1 MINLFA
7 KYIELIGQNG
17 ITPEIIRDIIA
28 DHAYMR
34 EKMLANYERYKAEKD
49 GAGVPIYQR
58 EFDSEEANKINNK
71 LANDFFSE
79 IIDTKVG
86 YMFGQPVNYMLDK
99 SAQQYE
105 IVSKQIERFR
115 KVNHLDDLN
124 SEAGKFAAMCGYDG
138 LLLYIDR
145 EGQERLMRVN
155 PWETVIISETDITEP
170 TYGLIYYKTHDGKA
184 RVEFY
189 DQTNVQI
196 FQGEDFSQLEL
207 NERKPHLFDYCPL
220 FGLPNNAELQG
231 DADKVL
237 SLIDAYDRA
246 ISDMNSEIEQFRLA
260 YMMFIGYAPDEETL
274 SLMRRTGALFIPHS
288 EDGED
293 IKFLTKQIDHAAID
307 SHLDRLEA
315 NITRFAK
322 HVNFTDEQFAGNL
335 SGVAMRFKLF
345 ALETK
350 AKTMERKHEAAMLY
364 MFKVLS
370 SAWRKR
376 SLLLDYTQLE
386 IRYTRNIPVNV
397 LDEANAA
404 KALLGVT
411 SHQTVLSQL
420 SFVEDVEEEMRRIE
434 DERAETVDLDN
445 LPDEGGG
452 DNGEENGAQGAE

>member
-1 MINLFA
+1 VTHLFS
-7 KYIELIGQNG
+7 KYIELIEQEG
-17 ITPEIIRDIIA
+17 ITPKIIQDIIA
-28 DHAYMR
+28 DHTVMR
-34 EKMLANYERYKAEKD
+34 TRMLANYERYKAEKD
-49 GAGVPIYQR
+49 GQGVPIYKR
-58 EFDSEEANKINNK
+58 SFDQEEANKINNK

-105 IVSKQIERFR
+105 VVSKQIERFR

-145 EGQERLMRVN
+145 DGHERLMRVN
-155 PWETVIISETDITEP
+155 PWETVIISEMEITDP
-170 TYGLIYYKTHDGKA
+170 TYGMIYYKTHDGKA

-189 DQTNVQI
+189 DQSNVYV
-196 FQGEDFSQLEL
+196 FQGPDFASLEL
-207 NERKPHLFDYCPL
+207 GDTKPHPFDYCPL

-231 DADKVL
+231 DGDKVL

-246 ISDMNSEIEQFRLA
+246 ISDMNSEIEQFRSA
-260 YMMFIGYAPDEETL
+260 YMMFIGYAPDAETIN
-274 SLMRRTGALFIPHS
+274 SMRRTGALFIPDC
-288 EDGED
+288 ENGED
-293 IKFLTKQIDHAAID
+293 IRFLVKELPHAAID

-345 ALETK
+345 ALESK

-364 MFKVLS
+364 MFKVLA

-386 IRYTRNIPVNV
+386 LKYTRNIPVNIK
-397 LDEANAA
+397 DEADAA

-411 SHQTVLSQL
+411 SHLTALSQL
-420 SFVEDVEEEMRRIE
+420 SFVEDVEEELRRIE
-434 DERAETVDLDN
+434 QEREAVVDLDYVP
-445 LPDEGGG
+445 LDK
-452 DNGEENGAQGAE
+452 GEIEAGPEDTG

>member
-1 MINLFA
+1 MKLFA
-7 KYIELIGQNG
+7 KYIELIAKQG
-17 ITPEIIRDIIA
+17 ITPEIIRGIIA

-34 EKMLANYERYKAEKD
+34 ARMLANYERYKAEKD
-49 GAGVPIYQR
+49 GTGVPIYLR
-58 EFDSEEANKINNK
+58 EFDNEEANKINNK

-79 IIDTKVG
+79 IIDTKIG
-86 YMFGQPVNYMLDK
+86 YMFGQPVTVMLDK
-99 SAQQYE
+99 SAQQHE
-105 IVSKQIERFR
+105 ELTKQIERFR
-115 KVNHLDDLN
+115 KVNNLDDLN

-155 PWETVIISETDITEP
+155 PWETVIISETEITEP
-170 TYGLIYYKTHDGKA
+170 TYGLIYYKTHDDKA

-189 DQTNVQI
+189 DQTNVHI
-196 FQGEDFSQLEL
+196 YQGDDFAQLEL
-207 NERKPHLFDYCPL
+207 VETKAHLFDYCPL

-260 YMMFIGYAPDEETL
+260 YMMFIGYAPDEGVL
-274 SLMRRTGALFIPHS
+274 NQMRRTGALFIPDC
-288 EDGED
+288 ENGED
-293 IKFLTKQIDHAAID
+293 IKFLTKQIDHEAID
-307 SHLDRLEA
+307 SHLNRLEA

-364 MFKVLS
+364 MFKVLA

-376 SLLLDYTQLE
+376 SLLLDYTQLD
-386 IRYTRNIPVNV
+386 IKYTRNIPVNIK
-397 LDEANAA
+397 DEADAA

-411 SHQTVLSQL
+411 SHQTALSQL

-434 DERAETVDLDN
+434 EERDAMMVDLDAVQQ
-445 LPDEGGG
+445 DEGDERTVPEDTG
-452 DNGEENGAQGAE
+452 